1 MKKLL
6 LAALAALIL
15 LPAALFAASYFA
27 RVQEQRRA
35 DESLRLLHLA
45 PATFSAGG
53 DALFLLDYNTP
64 DAATRRQWLAQY
76 GSNALRGVA
85 NANTAPLPDA
95 IRAAQLPDAPLDR
108 LACPLR
114 DSVSGCLA
122 AVRDNLPAYRTSVQQ
137 AAQLLANAD
146 ALAQYDNFDYVIND
160 LTRDALPR
168 FAPLVQQHTAAA
180 VDWAE
185 NRHETALARVCRNI
199 HTGRVLLRAHNGLI
213 DTMVGNA
220 IVARN
225 TALAAEMLAEQ
236 PAWATHLPDNCAA
249 AFAPF
254 AHGEPNL
261 CAAMQGEF
269 RYFDGMMR
277 NWLVGDM
284 QGADENENTDN
295 AMTFV
300 QNPVAHSLL
309 FSPEH
314 TRRLHA
320 QNLAHYCTAESQT
333 AVAQDR
339 QPENAPPAQNT
350 RNIALRPACWGNF
363 IGYVLLDNDTANYNV
378 YSERLLDTAMQQRA
392 FQAALA
398 LYALPPAQRRA
409 ALPQILQQHSSPAR
423 KLSYNETTR
432 QITFTRY
439 DQRENAAAQGVAVN
453 VDG

>member
-6 LAALAALIL
+6 LAALVALIL
-15 LPAALFAASYFA
+15 LPAALLAASYFA

-76 GSNALRGVA
+76 GSNALCGAA
-85 NANTAPLPDA
+85 NANTAPLPAA

-108 LACPLR
+108 LACPPR

-122 AVRDNLPAYRTSVQQ
+122 AVRQNLPAYRASVQQ

-185 NRHETALARVCRNI
+185 NRHEAALARVCRNI
-199 HTGRVLLRAHNGLI
+199 HTGRVLLRSHNGLI

-236 PAWATHLPDNCAA
+236 PAWATHLPDNCTA

-277 NWLVGDM
+277 NWLASDA
-284 QGADENENTDN
+284 ADEDEANMD
-295 AMTFV
+295 AKRLL

-339 QPENAPPAQNT
+339 QPENAPSAAKHL
-350 RNIALRPACWGNF
+350 ALRPACWGNF
-363 IGYVLLDNDTANYNV
+363 IGCVLLDNDTANYNV

>member
-1 MKKLL
+1 MKKLI

-15 LPAALFAASYFA
+15 IPAALLAISYIA
-27 RVQEQRRA
+27 RANEQRHA
-35 DESLRLLHLA
+35 DDSLHLLQIA

-53 DALFLLDYNTP
+53 DALFLLDYDTS
-64 DAATRRQWLAQY
+64 DATTRRQWLAQY
-76 GSNALRGVA
+76 GSNTLRGVA
-85 NANTAPLPDA
+85 NENAAPLPAA
-95 IRAAQLPDAPLDR
+95 IRAAKLPDAPLDR
-108 LACPLR
+108 LACPPR
-114 DSVSGCLA
+114 DSVSGCLD
-122 AVRDNLPAYRTSVQQ
+122 AVRQNLPAYRASVQQ
-137 AAQLLANAD
+137 AAKLLANAD

-160 LTRDALPR
+160 LTRDALPP
-168 FAPLVQQHTAAA
+168 FVPLALQHTAAA

-185 NRHETALARVCRNI
+185 NRQQAALARVCRNI
-199 HTGRVLLRAHNGLI
+199 HTGRVLLRAHGGLI
-213 DTMVGNA
+213 DTMIGNA

-236 PAWATHLPDNCAA
+236 PDWATHLPDNCAA

-269 RYFDGMMR
+269 RYFDGMLR
-277 NWLVGDM
+277 NWLAGDT
-284 QGADENENTDN
+284 QGADEDTAN

-300 QNPVAHSLL
+300 HSPIAQSLL

-320 QNLAHYCTAESQT
+320 QNLAHYCTEASKT
-333 AVAQDR
+333 AIAQDR
-339 QPENAPPAQNT
+339 QPENPAPAANHL
-350 RNIALRPACWGNF
+350 ALRPACWGNF
-363 IGYVLLDNDTANYNV
+363 IGCVLLDNDAPSYAV

-409 ALPQILQQHSSPAR
+409 ALPQILQQHSSPTR
-423 KLSYNETTR
+423 KLSYSEKQR
-432 QITFTRY
+432 QITFERY
-439 DQRENAAAQGVAVN
+439 DQRENAAAQGVVVN

>member
-1 MKKLL
+1 MKKTI

-15 LPAALFAASYFA
+15 LPAALLAISYFA

-35 DESLRLLHLA
+35 DESLRLLYLA

-53 DALFLLDYNTP
+53 DALFLLAYHTP

-108 LACPLR
+108 LACPPR

-122 AVRDNLPAYRTSVQQ
+122 AVRDNLPAYRASVQQ
-137 AAQLLANAD
+137 AAQLIANAD

-160 LTRDALPR
+160 VTRDAFPP
-168 FAPLVQQHTAAA
+168 FAPLAQQHTAAA

-185 NRHETALARVCRNI
+185 NRHPAALARVCRNI
-199 HTGRVLLRAHNGLI
+199 HTGRVLLRSHNGLI

-220 IVARN
+220 IVVRN

-236 PAWATHLPDNCAA
+236 PAWATHLPDNCVA

-269 RYFDGMMR
+269 RYFDDMMR
-277 NWLVGDM
+277 NWLASDT
-284 QGADENENTDN
+284 QGADEDTAN
-295 AMTFV
+295 AKAFV
-300 QNPVAHSLL
+300 RNPIARSLL

-314 TRRLHA
+314 TRRLHT
-320 QNLAHYCTAESQT
+320 QNLAQYCTAESQA

-339 QPENAPPAQNT
+339 QPENAPSAPNHP
-350 RNIALRPACWGNF
+350 ALRPACWGNW
-363 IGYVLLDNDTANYNV
+363 IGCVLLDNDTADYNV

-409 ALPQILQQHSSPAR
+409 ALPQILAQHSSPAR
-423 KLSYNETTR
+423 KLSYHETTR
-432 QITFTRY
+432 QITFERY
-439 DQRENAAAQGVAVN
+439 DRRENAAAQGVAVN

>member
-6 LAALAALIL
+6 LATLAALIL
-15 LPAALFAASYFA
+15 LPAALFAISYFA

-53 DALFLLDYNTP
+53 DALFLLDYRTP

-108 LACPLR
+108 LACPPR
-114 DSVSGCLA
+114 NSVSGCLA
-122 AVRDNLPAYRTSVQQ
+122 AVRQNLPAYRASVQQ

-160 LTRDALPR
+160 LTRDALPH
-168 FAPLVQQHTAAA
+168 FVPLTLQHTAAA

-185 NRHETALARVCRNI
+185 NRQQAALARVCRNI
-199 HTGRVLLRAHNGLI
+199 HTGRVLLRAHGGLI
-213 DTMVGNA
+213 DTMIGNA

-236 PAWATHLPDNCAA
+236 PEWATHLPDNCAA
-249 AFAPF
+249 AFTPF

-277 NWLVGDM
+277 NWLASDA
-284 QGADENENTDN
+284 ADVDEANMD
-295 AMTFV
+295 AKRLL

-363 IGYVLLDNDTANYNV
+363 IGCVLLDNDTANYNV

-398 LYALPPAQRRA
+398 LYALPQAQRRA

-423 KLSYNETTR
+423 KLLYNETTR
-432 QITFTRY
+432 QITFERH

>member
-1 MKKLL
+1 M
-6 LAALAALIL
+6 
-15 LPAALFAASYFA
+15 
-27 RVQEQRRA
+27 
-35 DESLRLLHLA
+35 
-45 PATFSAGG
+45 
-53 DALFLLDYNTP
+53 
-64 DAATRRQWLAQY
+64 RQ
-76 GSNALRGVA
+76 
-85 NANTAPLPDA
+85 
-95 IRAAQLPDAPLDR
+95 
-108 LACPLR
+108 
-114 DSVSGCLA
+114 
-122 AVRDNLPAYRTSVQQ
+122 NLPAYRASVQQ

-185 NRHETALARVCRNI
+185 NRHKAALARVCRNI
-199 HTGRVLLRAHNGLI
+199 HTGRVLLRSHNGLI

-269 RYFDGMMR
+269 RYFYSIMR
-277 NWLVGDM
+277 NKLAGDSAD
-284 QGADENENTDN
+284 ADEDTASAIAFARNP
-295 AMTFV
+295 FV
-300 QNPVAHSLL
+300 HSLL

-363 IGYVLLDNDTANYNV
+363 IGCVLLDNDTANYKV

-398 LYALPPAQRRA
+398 LYALPLAQRRA

-423 KLSYNETTR
+423 KLSYSEKQR

>member
-1 MKKLL
+1 M
-6 LAALAALIL
+6 
-15 LPAALFAASYFA
+15 
-27 RVQEQRRA
+27 
-35 DESLRLLHLA
+35 
-45 PATFSAGG
+45 
-53 DALFLLDYNTP
+53 
-64 DAATRRQWLAQY
+64 
-76 GSNALRGVA
+76 
-85 NANTAPLPDA
+85 
-95 IRAAQLPDAPLDR
+95 
-108 LACPLR
+108 
-114 DSVSGCLA
+114 
-122 AVRDNLPAYRTSVQQ
+122 RDNLPAYRASVQQ

-168 FAPLVQQHTAAA
+168 FAQLAQQHTAAA

-185 NRHETALARVCRNI
+185 NRHPAALARVCRNI
-199 HTGRVLLRAHNGLI
+199 HTGRVLLRSHNGLI

-236 PAWATHLPDNCAA
+236 PEWATHLPDNCAA

-277 NWLVGDM
+277 NWLASDA
-284 QGADENENTDN
+284 ADEDK
-295 AMTFV
+295 ASMDAKRLL
-300 QNPVAHSLL
+300 QSPVARSLL

-320 QNLAHYCTAESQT
+320 QNLAHYCTAESQA

-363 IGYVLLDNDTANYNV
+363 IGCVLLDNDTANYNV

-398 LYALPPAQRRA
+398 LYALPQAQRRA
-409 ALPQILQQHSSPAR
+409 ALPQILAQHSSPAR
-423 KLSYNETTR
+423 KLSYHETTR
-432 QITFTRY
+432 QITFERY
-439 DQRENAAAQGVAVN
+439 DRRENAAAQGVAVN

>member
-15 LPAALFAASYFA
+15 LPAALLAASYFA

-53 DALFLLDYNTP
+53 DALFLLDYHTP

-85 NANTAPLPDA
+85 NANAAPLPA
-95 IRAAQLPDAPLDR
+95 VIRAAQLPDAPLDR
-108 LACPLR
+108 LACPPR

-122 AVRDNLPAYRTSVQQ
+122 AVRQNLPAYRESVQQ

-185 NRHETALARVCRNI
+185 NRHEAALARVCRNI

-277 NWLVGDM
+277 NWLAGDA
-284 QGADENENTDN
+284 ADVDEASMN
-295 AMTFV
+295 AV
-300 QNPVAHSLL
+300 QLLQSPIAQSLL

-320 QNLAHYCTAESQT
+320 QNLAHYCTAENQA
-333 AVAQDR
+333 AVAQDK
-339 QPENAPPAQNT
+339 QPENAPPAPKHL
-350 RNIALRPACWGNF
+350 ALRPACWGNF
-363 IGYVLLDNDTANYNV
+363 IGCVLLDNDAPSYAV

-398 LYALPPAQRRA
+398 LYALPQAQRRA

-432 QITFTRY
+432 QITFERY

-453 VDG
+453 VDR

>member
-1 MKKLL
+1 MKKLI

-15 LPAALFAASYFA
+15 IPVALLAVSYIA
-27 RVQEQRRA
+27 RANEQRQA
-35 DESLRLLHLA
+35 DNSLRLLQIA

-53 DALFLLDYNTP
+53 DALFLLDYDTP

-85 NANTAPLPDA
+85 NENAAPLPAA
-95 IRAAQLPDAPLDR
+95 IRAAKLPDAPLDR
-108 LACPLR
+108 LACPPR
-114 DSVSGCLA
+114 DSVSGCLD
-122 AVRDNLPAYRTSVQQ
+122 AVRQNLPAYRASVQQ
-137 AAQLLANAD
+137 AAKLLANAD

-160 LTRDALPR
+160 LTRDALPP
-168 FAPLVQQHTAAA
+168 FAPLALQHTAAA

-185 NRHETALARVCRNI
+185 NRQQAALARVCRNI
-199 HTGRVLLRAHNGLI
+199 HTGRVLLRAHGGLI
-213 DTMVGNA
+213 DTMIGNA

-236 PAWATHLPDNCAA
+236 PDWATHLPDNCAA

-269 RYFDGMMR
+269 RYFDDILR
-277 NWLVGDM
+277 NWLAGDT
-284 QGADENENTDN
+284 QGADEDTAN

-300 QNPVAHSLL
+300 HSPIAQSLL

-314 TRRLHA
+314 TRRLYA
-320 QNLAHYCTAESQT
+320 QNLAHYCTEASKT
-333 AVAQDR
+333 AIAQDR
-339 QPENAPPAQNT
+339 QPENPAPAANHL
-350 RNIALRPACWGNF
+350 ALRPACWGNF
-363 IGYVLLDNDTANYNV
+363 IGCVLLDNDAPSYAV

-409 ALPQILQQHSSPAR
+409 ALPQILQQHSRPTR
-423 KLSYNETTR
+423 KLSYSEKQR
-432 QITFTRY
+432 QITFERY
-439 DQRENAAAQGVAVN
+439 DQRENAAAQGVVVN

>member
-1 MKKLL
+1 MKKPI
-6 LAALAALIL
+6 LATLAALIL
-15 LPAALFAASYFA
+15 LPVALLAISYLA
-27 RVQEQRRA
+27 RANEQRRA

-53 DALFLLDYNTP
+53 DALFLLAYHTP

-108 LACPLR
+108 LACPPR

-122 AVRDNLPAYRTSVQQ
+122 AVRQNLPAYRASVQQ
-137 AAQLLANAD
+137 AAQLIANAD

-160 LTRDALPR
+160 VTRDAFPP
-168 FAPLVQQHTAAA
+168 FAPLAQQHTAAA

-185 NRHETALARVCRNI
+185 NRHSAALARVCRNI
-199 HTGRVLLRAHNGLI
+199 HTGRVLLRSHNGLI

-269 RYFDGMMR
+269 RYFDSLMR
-277 NWLVGDM
+277 NWLAGDA
-284 QGADENENTDN
+284 ADEDEASMD
-295 AMTFV
+295 AKQLL

-320 QNLAHYCTAESQT
+320 QNLAHYCTAENQA
-333 AVAQDR
+333 AVTQDR
-339 QPENAPPAQNT
+339 QPENTPPAHNA
-350 RNIALRPACWGNF
+350 RNIVLRPACWGNW
-363 IGYVLLDNDTANYNV
+363 IGCVLLDNDTANYNV

-398 LYALPPAQRRA
+398 LYALPQAQRRA
-409 ALPQILQQHSSPAR
+409 ALPQILAQHSSPAR
-423 KLSYNETTR
+423 KLSYHETTR
-432 QITFTRY
+432 QITFERY
-439 DQRENAAAQGVAVN
+439 DRRENAVAQGVAVN

>member
-1 MKKLL
+1 MKKPI
-6 LAALAALIL
+6 LATLAALIL
-15 LPAALFAASYFA
+15 LPAALLAASYFA
-27 RVQEQRRA
+27 RLQEQRRA

-53 DALFLLDYNTP
+53 DALFLLDYHTP

-76 GSNALRGVA
+76 GSNALRGMVNE
-85 NANTAPLPDA
+85 NAAPLSAA
-95 IRAAQLPDAPLDR
+95 IRAAKLPDAPLDR
-108 LACPLR
+108 LACPPR

-122 AVRDNLPAYRTSVQQ
+122 AVRDNLPAYRASVQQ

-160 LTRDALPR
+160 LTHDALPR

-185 NRHETALARVCRNI
+185 NRHEAALARVCRNI
-199 HTGRVLLRAHNGLI
+199 HTGRVLLRSHGGLI
-213 DTMVGNA
+213 DTMIGNA

-269 RYFDGMMR
+269 RYFDDMMR
-277 NWLVGDM
+277 NWLASDT
-284 QGADENENTDN
+284 QGADEDTAN
-295 AMTFV
+295 AKAFV
-300 QNPVAHSLL
+300 RNPIARSLL

-320 QNLAHYCTAESQT
+320 QNLAQYCTAESQA

-339 QPENAPPAQNT
+339 QPENAPSAPNHP
-350 RNIALRPACWGNF
+350 ALRPACWGNW
-363 IGYVLLDNDTANYNV
+363 IGCVLLDNDTADYNV

-409 ALPQILQQHSSPAR
+409 ALPQILAQHSSPAR
-423 KLSYNETTR
+423 KLSYHETTR
-432 QITFTRY
+432 QITFERY
-439 DQRENAAAQGVAVN
+439 DRRENAAAQGVAVN

>member
-15 LPAALFAASYFA
+15 LPAALFAISYFA

-45 PATFSAGG
+45 PATFSEGG
-53 DALFLLDYNTP
+53 DALFLLDYRTP

-85 NANTAPLPDA
+85 NASTAPLPDA

-108 LACPLR
+108 LACPPR
-114 DSVSGCLA
+114 NSVSGCLA
-122 AVRDNLPAYRTSVQQ
+122 AVRQNLSAYRASVQQ

-168 FAPLVQQHTAAA
+168 FVPLTLQHNAAA

-185 NRHETALARVCRNI
+185 NRHPAALARVCRNI
-199 HTGRVLLRAHNGLI
+199 HTGRVLLRSHNGLI

-277 NWLVGDM
+277 NWLASDA
-284 QGADENENTDN
+284 ADEDEASMD
-295 AMTFV
+295 AKQLL

-320 QNLAHYCTAESQT
+320 QNLAHYCTAESQA

-339 QPENAPPAQNT
+339 QPENAPPAHNA

-363 IGYVLLDNDTANYNV
+363 IGCVLLDNDTADYNV

-409 ALPQILQQHSSPAR
+409 ALPQILAQHSSPTR
-423 KLSYNETTR
+423 KLSYHETMR

-439 DQRENAAAQGVAVN
+439 DQRENAVAQGVAVN

>member
-1 MKKLL
+1 MKKLI

-15 LPAALFAASYFA
+15 IPVALLAVSYIA
-27 RVQEQRRA
+27 RANEQRQA
-35 DESLRLLHLA
+35 DNSLRLLQIA

-53 DALFLLDYNTP
+53 DALFLLDYDTP

-85 NANTAPLPDA
+85 NGNAAPLPAA
-95 IRAAQLPDAPLDR
+95 IRAAKLPDAPLDR
-108 LACPLR
+108 LACPPR
-114 DSVSGCLA
+114 DSVSGCLD
-122 AVRDNLPAYRTSVQQ
+122 AVRQNLPAYRASVQQ
-137 AAQLLANAD
+137 AAKLLANAD

-160 LTRDALPR
+160 LTRDALPP
-168 FAPLVQQHTAAA
+168 FVPLTLQHTAAA

-185 NRHETALARVCRNI
+185 NRQQAALARVCRNI
-199 HTGRVLLRAHNGLI
+199 HTGRVLLRAHGGLI
-213 DTMVGNA
+213 DTMIGNA

-236 PAWATHLPDNCAA
+236 PDWATHLPDNCAA

-269 RYFDGMMR
+269 RYFDDILR
-277 NWLVGDM
+277 NWLAGDT
-284 QGADENENTDN
+284 QGADEDTAN

-300 QNPVAHSLL
+300 HSPIAQSLL

-320 QNLAHYCTAESQT
+320 QNLAHYCTEASKT
-333 AVAQDR
+333 AIAQDR
-339 QPENAPPAQNT
+339 QPENPAPAANHL
-350 RNIALRPACWGNF
+350 ALRPACWGNF
-363 IGYVLLDNDTANYNV
+363 IGCVLLDNDAPSYAV

-409 ALPQILQQHSSPAR
+409 ALPQILQQHSSPTR
-423 KLSYNETTR
+423 KLSYSEKQR
-432 QITFTRY
+432 QITFERY
-439 DQRENAAAQGVAVN
+439 DQRENAAAQGVVVN

>member
-1 MKKLL
+1 MKKPI
-6 LAALAALIL
+6 LATLAALIL
-15 LPAALFAASYFA
+15 LPVALLAISYLA

-35 DESLRLLHLA
+35 DESLRLLYLA

-53 DALFLLDYNTP
+53 DALFLLAYHTP
-64 DAATRRQWLAQY
+64 DAATRRQWLTQY
-76 GSNALRGVA
+76 GNNALRGVA

-108 LACPLR
+108 LACPPR

-122 AVRDNLPAYRTSVQQ
+122 AVRDNLPAYRASVQQ

-160 LTRDALPR
+160 VTRDAFPP
-168 FAPLVQQHTAAA
+168 FAPLAQQHTAAA

-185 NRHETALARVCRNI
+185 NRHSAALARVCRNI
-199 HTGRVLLRAHNGLI
+199 HTGRVLLRSHNGLI

-236 PAWATHLPDNCAA
+236 PEWATHLPDNCAA

-277 NWLVGDM
+277 NWLASDA
-284 QGADENENTDN
+284 ADEDK
-295 AMTFV
+295 ASMDAKRLL
-300 QNPVAHSLL
+300 QSPVARSLL

-320 QNLAHYCTAESQT
+320 QNLAHYCTAESQA

-363 IGYVLLDNDTANYNV
+363 IGCVLLDNDTANYNV

-398 LYALPPAQRRA
+398 LYALPQAQRRA
-409 ALPQILQQHSSPAR
+409 ALPQILAQHSSPAR
-423 KLSYNETTR
+423 KLSYDETTR

-439 DQRENAAAQGVAVN
+439 DQRENAVAQGVAVN

>member
-1 MKKLL
+1 MKKLI

-15 LPAALFAASYFA
+15 IPVALLAISYIA
-27 RVQEQRRA
+27 RANEQRQA
-35 DESLRLLHLA
+35 DNSLRLLQIA

-53 DALFLLDYNTP
+53 DALFLLDYDTS

-76 GSNALRGVA
+76 GSNTLRGVA
-85 NANTAPLPDA
+85 NENAAPLPAA
-95 IRAAQLPDAPLDR
+95 IRAAKLPDAPLDR
-108 LACPLR
+108 LACPPR
-114 DSVSGCLA
+114 DSVSGCLD
-122 AVRDNLPAYRTSVQQ
+122 AVRQNLPAYRASVQQ
-137 AAQLLANAD
+137 AAKLLANAD

-160 LTRDALPR
+160 LTRDALPP
-168 FAPLVQQHTAAA
+168 FVSLTLQHTAAA

-185 NRHETALARVCRNI
+185 NRQQAALARVCRNI
-199 HTGRVLLRAHNGLI
+199 HTGRVLLRAHGGLI
-213 DTMVGNA
+213 DTMIGNA

-236 PAWATHLPDNCAA
+236 PDWATHLPDNCAA

-254 AHGEPNL
+254 SHGEPNL

-269 RYFDGMMR
+269 RYFDDILR
-277 NWLVGDM
+277 NWLAGDT
-284 QGADENENTDN
+284 QGADEDTAN

-300 QNPVAHSLL
+300 HSPIAQSLL

-320 QNLAHYCTAESQT
+320 QNLAHYCTEASKT
-333 AVAQDR
+333 AIAQDR
-339 QPENAPPAQNT
+339 QPENPAPAANHL
-350 RNIALRPACWGNF
+350 ALRPACWGNF
-363 IGYVLLDNDTANYNV
+363 IGCVLLDNDAPSYAV

-409 ALPQILQQHSSPAR
+409 ALPQILQQHSSPTR
-423 KLSYNETTR
+423 KLSYSEKQR
-432 QITFTRY
+432 QITFERY
-439 DQRENAAAQGVAVN
+439 DQRENAAAQGVVVN

>member
-1 MKKLL
+1 MKKPI
-6 LAALAALIL
+6 LATLAALIL
-15 LPAALFAASYFA
+15 FPVALFAVSYFA

-35 DESLRLLHLA
+35 DESLRLLQIA
-45 PATFSAGG
+45 PATSSAGG

-122 AVRDNLPAYRTSVQQ
+122 AVRDNLPAYRASVQQ

-160 LTRDALPR
+160 VTRDAFPP
-168 FAPLVQQHTAAA
+168 FVPLAQQHTAAA

-185 NRHETALARVCRNI
+185 NRHEAALARVCRNI
-199 HTGRVLLRAHNGLI
+199 HTGRVLLRSHNGLI

-269 RYFDGMMR
+269 RYFDDMMR
-277 NWLVGDM
+277 NWLASDT
-284 QGADENENTDN
+284 QGADEDTAN
-295 AMTFV
+295 AKAFV
-300 QNPVAHSLL
+300 RNPIARSLL

-320 QNLAHYCTAESQT
+320 QNLAHYCTEASKT
-333 AVAQDR
+333 AIAQDR
-339 QPENAPPAQNT
+339 QPENTPPAHNA
-350 RNIALRPACWGNF
+350 RNIALRPACWGNW
-363 IGYVLLDNDTANYNV
+363 IGCVLLDNDTADYNV

-409 ALPQILQQHSSPAR
+409 ALPQILAQHRSPAR
-423 KLSYNETTR
+423 KLSYHETTR
-432 QITFTRY
+432 QITFERY
-439 DQRENAAAQGVAVN
+439 DRRENAAAQGVAVN

>member
-1 MKKLL
+1 MKKLI

-15 LPAALFAASYFA
+15 IPAALLAVSYIA
-27 RVQEQRRA
+27 RANEQRQA
-35 DESLRLLHLA
+35 DDSLRLLQIA

-53 DALFLLDYNTP
+53 DALFLLDYDTS
-64 DAATRRQWLAQY
+64 DATTRRQWLAQY
-76 GSNALRGVA
+76 GSNALRGMA
-85 NANTAPLPDA
+85 NENAAPLPAA
-95 IRAAQLPDAPLDR
+95 IRAAKLPDAPLDR
-108 LACPLR
+108 LACPPR

-122 AVRDNLPAYRTSVQQ
+122 AVRQNLPAYRASVQQ
-137 AAQLLANAD
+137 AAKLLANAD
-146 ALAQYDNFDYVIND
+146 ALAQYDNFYYVIND
-160 LTRDALPR
+160 LTRDALPP
-168 FAPLVQQHTAAA
+168 FAPLALQHTAAA

-185 NRHETALARVCRNI
+185 NRQQAALARVCRNI
-199 HTGRVLLRAHNGLI
+199 HTGRVLLRAHGGLI
-213 DTMVGNA
+213 DIMIGNA

-236 PAWATHLPDNCAA
+236 PDWATHLPDNCVA
-249 AFAPF
+249 AFASF

-269 RYFDGMMR
+269 RYFDGMLR
-277 NWLVGDM
+277 NWLAGDT
-284 QGADENENTDN
+284 QGADEDTAN

-300 QNPVAHSLL
+300 HSPIAQSLL

-320 QNLAHYCTAESQT
+320 QNLAHYCTEASKT
-333 AVAQDR
+333 AIAQDR
-339 QPENAPPAQNT
+339 QHENPAPAANHL
-350 RNIALRPACWGNF
+350 ALRPACWGNF
-363 IGYVLLDNDTANYNV
+363 IGCVLLDNDAPSYAV

-409 ALPQILQQHSSPAR
+409 ALPQILQQHSSPTR
-423 KLSYNETTR
+423 KLSYSEKQR
-432 QITFTRY
+432 QITFERY
-439 DQRENAAAQGVAVN
+439 DQRENAAAQGVVVN

>member
-15 LPAALFAASYFA
+15 LPAALLAASYFA

-53 DALFLLDYNTP
+53 DALFLLDYHTP

-85 NANTAPLPDA
+85 NANAAPLPA
-95 IRAAQLPDAPLDR
+95 VIRAAQLPDAPLDR
-108 LACPLR
+108 LACPPR

-122 AVRDNLPAYRTSVQQ
+122 AVRQNLPAYRESVQQ

-185 NRHETALARVCRNI
+185 NRHEAALARVCRNI

-277 NWLVGDM
+277 NWLAGDA
-284 QGADENENTDN
+284 ADVDEASMN
-295 AMTFV
+295 AV
-300 QNPVAHSLL
+300 QLLQSPIAQSLL

-320 QNLAHYCTAESQT
+320 QNLAHYCTAENQA
-333 AVAQDR
+333 AVAQDK
-339 QPENAPPAQNT
+339 QPENAPPAPKHL
-350 RNIALRPACWGNF
+350 ALRPACWGNF
-363 IGYVLLDNDTANYNV
+363 IGCVLLDNDAPSYAV

-409 ALPQILQQHSSPAR
+409 ALPQILAQHRSPAR
-423 KLSYNETTR
+423 KLSYHETTR
-432 QITFTRY
+432 QITFERY
-439 DQRENAAAQGVAVN
+439 DRRENAAAQGVAVN

>member
-1 MKKLL
+1 MDKRLGVGRRNCIRRG
-6 LAALAALIL
+6 LAGRVCLFNSVLIGKSGQHC
-15 LPAALFAASYFA
+15 AASS
-27 RVQEQRRA
+27 
-35 DESLRLLHLA
+35 SLRFCA
-45 PATFSAGG
+45 KSAV
-53 DALFLLDYNTP
+53 
-64 DAATRRQWLAQY
+64 
-76 GSNALRGVA
+76 LR
-85 NANTAPLPDA
+85 
-95 IRAAQLPDAPLDR
+95 
-108 LACPLR
+108 ACRGFIIL
-114 DSVSGCLA
+114 SGNNGVSGCLA
-122 AVRDNLPAYRTSVQQ
+122 AVRDNLPAYRASVQQ

-185 NRHETALARVCRNI
+185 NHHEAALARVCCNI
-199 HTGRVLLRAHNGLI
+199 HTGRVLLRSHGGLI
-213 DTMVGNA
+213 DTMIGNA

-249 AFAPF
+249 AFASF
-254 AHGEPNL
+254 AHSEPNL
-261 CAAMQGEF
+261 CAAMQGKF
-269 RYFDGMMR
+269 RYFDGIMR
-277 NWLVGDM
+277 NWLASDA
-284 QGADENENTDN
+284 ADEDEANMD
-295 AMTFV
+295 AKRLL
-300 QNPVAHSLL
+300 QSPIARSLL

-320 QNLAHYCTAESQT
+320 QNLAHYCTAESQA

-339 QPENAPPAQNT
+339 QPENTPPAHNA

-363 IGYVLLDNDTANYNV
+363 IGCVLLDNDTADYNV

-398 LYALPPAQRRA
+398 LYALLPAQRRA
-409 ALPQILQQHSSPAR
+409 ALPQILAQHSSPAR
-423 KLSYNETTR
+423 KLSYHETTR
-432 QITFTRY
+432 QITFERY
-439 DQRENAAAQGVAVN
+439 DRRENAAAQGVAVN

>member
-1 MKKLL
+1 MKKLI

-15 LPAALFAASYFA
+15 IPAALLAVSYIA
-27 RVQEQRRA
+27 RANEQRHA
-35 DESLRLLHLA
+35 DDSLRLLQIA

-53 DALFLLDYNTP
+53 DALFLLDYDTS
-64 DAATRRQWLAQY
+64 DATTRRQWLAQY
-76 GSNALRGVA
+76 GSNALRGMA
-85 NANTAPLPDA
+85 NENAAPLPAA
-95 IRAAQLPDAPLDR
+95 IRAAKLPDAPLDR
-108 LACPLR
+108 LACPPR
-114 DSVSGCLA
+114 DSVSGCLD
-122 AVRDNLPAYRTSVQQ
+122 AVRQNLPAYRASVQQ
-137 AAQLLANAD
+137 AAKLLANAD

-160 LTRDALPR
+160 LTRDALPP
-168 FAPLVQQHTAAA
+168 FVPLALQHTAAA

-185 NRHETALARVCRNI
+185 NRQQAALARVCRNI
-199 HTGRVLLRAHNGLI
+199 HTGRVLLRAHGGLI
-213 DTMVGNA
+213 DTMIGNA

-236 PAWATHLPDNCAA
+236 PDWATHLPDNCAA

-269 RYFDGMMR
+269 RYFDDILR
-277 NWLVGDM
+277 NWLAGDT
-284 QGADENENTDN
+284 QGADEDTAN

-300 QNPVAHSLL
+300 HSPIAQSLL

-320 QNLAHYCTAESQT
+320 QNLAHYCTEASKT
-333 AVAQDR
+333 AIAQDR
-339 QPENAPPAQNT
+339 QPENPAPAANHL
-350 RNIALRPACWGNF
+350 ALRPACWGNF
-363 IGYVLLDNDTANYNV
+363 IGCVLLDNDAPSYAV

-409 ALPQILQQHSSPAR
+409 ALPQILQQHSSPMR
-423 KLSYNETTR
+423 KLSYSEKQR
-432 QITFTRY
+432 QITFERY
-439 DQRENAAAQGVAVN
+439 DQRENAAVQGVVVN
-453 VDG
+453 VDD

>member
-1 MKKLL
+1 MKKPI
-6 LAALAALIL
+6 LATLAALIL
-15 LPAALFAASYFA
+15 LPLALFAVSYFA

-35 DESLRLLHLA
+35 DESLRLLQIA
-45 PATFSAGG
+45 PATSSAGG

-85 NANTAPLPDA
+85 NENTAPLPAA

-108 LACPLR
+108 LACPPR

-122 AVRDNLPAYRTSVQQ
+122 AVRDNLPAYRASVQQ

-160 LTRDALPR
+160 VTRDAFPP
-168 FAPLVQQHTAAA
+168 FAPLAQQHTAAA

-185 NRHETALARVCRNI
+185 NRHSAALARVCRNI
-199 HTGRVLLRAHNGLI
+199 HTGRVLLRSHNGLI

-236 PAWATHLPDNCAA
+236 PEWATHLPDNCAA

-277 NWLVGDM
+277 NWLASDA
-284 QGADENENTDN
+284 ADEDK
-295 AMTFV
+295 ASMDAKRLL
-300 QNPVAHSLL
+300 QSPVARSLL

-320 QNLAHYCTAESQT
+320 QNLAHYCTAESQA

-363 IGYVLLDNDTANYNV
+363 IGCVLLDNDTANYNV

-398 LYALPPAQRRA
+398 LYALPQAQRRA
-409 ALPQILQQHSSPAR
+409 ALPQILAQHSSPAR
-423 KLSYNETTR
+423 KLSYDETTR

-439 DQRENAAAQGVAVN
+439 DQRENAVAQGVAVN

>member
-1 MKKLL
+1 MKKTI

-15 LPAALFAASYFA
+15 LPAALLAISYFA

-35 DESLRLLHLA
+35 DESLRLLYLA

-53 DALFLLDYNTP
+53 DALFLLDYHTP

-76 GSNALRGVA
+76 GSNALRGMVNE
-85 NANTAPLPDA
+85 NAAPLSAA
-95 IRAAQLPDAPLDR
+95 IRAAKLPDAPLDR
-108 LACPLR
+108 LACPPR

-122 AVRDNLPAYRTSVQQ
+122 AVRDNLPAYRASVQQ

-160 LTRDALPR
+160 LTHDALPR

-185 NRHETALARVCRNI
+185 NRHEAALARVCRNI
-199 HTGRVLLRAHNGLI
+199 HTGRVLLRSHNGLI

-236 PAWATHLPDNCAA
+236 PEWATHLPDNCAA

-277 NWLVGDM
+277 NWLASDA
-284 QGADENENTDN
+284 ADEDK
-295 AMTFV
+295 ASMDAKRLL
-300 QNPVAHSLL
+300 QSPVARSLL

-320 QNLAHYCTAESQT
+320 QNLAHYCTAESQA

-339 QPENAPPAQNT
+339 QPENAPPTQNA

-363 IGYVLLDNDTANYNV
+363 IGCVLLDNDTADYNV

-398 LYALPPAQRRA
+398 LYALLPVQRRA
-409 ALPQILQQHSSPAR
+409 ALPQILAQHSSPAR
-423 KLSYNETTR
+423 KLSYHETTR
-432 QITFTRY
+432 QITFERY
-439 DQRENAAAQGVAVN
+439 DRRENAAAQGVAVN

>member
-1 MKKLL
+1 MKKLI

-15 LPAALFAASYFA
+15 IPAALLAISYIA
-27 RVQEQRRA
+27 RANEQRHA
-35 DESLRLLHLA
+35 DDSLHLLQIA

-53 DALFLLDYNTP
+53 DALFLLDYHTP

-76 GSNALRGVA
+76 GSNTLRGVA
-85 NANTAPLPDA
+85 NENAAPLPAA
-95 IRAAQLPDAPLDR
+95 IRAAKLPDAPLDR
-108 LACPLR
+108 LACPPR
-114 DSVSGCLA
+114 DSVSGCLD
-122 AVRDNLPAYRTSVQQ
+122 AVRQNLPAYRASVQQ
-137 AAQLLANAD
+137 AAKLLANAD

-160 LTRDALPR
+160 LTRDALPP
-168 FAPLVQQHTAAA
+168 FVPLALQHTAAA

-185 NRHETALARVCRNI
+185 NRQQAALARVCRNI
-199 HTGRVLLRAHNGLI
+199 HTGRVLLRAHGGLI
-213 DTMVGNA
+213 DTMIGNA

-236 PAWATHLPDNCAA
+236 PDWATHLPDNCAA

-269 RYFDGMMR
+269 RYFDGMLR
-277 NWLVGDM
+277 NWLAGDT
-284 QGADENENTDN
+284 QGADEDTAN

-300 QNPVAHSLL
+300 HSPIAQSLL

-320 QNLAHYCTAESQT
+320 QNLAHYCTEASKT
-333 AVAQDR
+333 AIAQDR
-339 QPENAPPAQNT
+339 QPENPAPAANHL
-350 RNIALRPACWGNF
+350 ALRPACWGNF
-363 IGYVLLDNDTANYNV
+363 IGCVLLDNDAPSYAV

-409 ALPQILQQHSSPAR
+409 ALPQILQQHSSPTR
-423 KLSYNETTR
+423 KLSYSEKQR
-432 QITFTRY
+432 QITFERY
-439 DQRENAAAQGVAVN
+439 DQRENAAAQGVVVN

>member
-1 MKKLL
+1 MKKPI
-6 LAALAALIL
+6 LATLAALIL
-15 LPAALFAASYFA
+15 FPVALFAVSYFA

-35 DESLRLLHLA
+35 DESLRLLQIA
-45 PATFSAGG
+45 PATSSAGG

-122 AVRDNLPAYRTSVQQ
+122 AVRDNLPAYRASVQQ

-160 LTRDALPR
+160 VTRDAFPP
-168 FAPLVQQHTAAA
+168 FVPLAQQHTAAA

-185 NRHETALARVCRNI
+185 NRHEAALARVCRNI
-199 HTGRVLLRAHNGLI
+199 HTGRVLLRSHNGLI

-236 PAWATHLPDNCAA
+236 PDWATHLPDNCAA

-269 RYFDGMMR
+269 RYFDDMMR
-277 NWLVGDM
+277 NWLASDT
-284 QGADENENTDN
+284 QGADEDTAN
-295 AMTFV
+295 AKAFV
-300 QNPVAHSLL
+300 RNPIARSLL

-320 QNLAHYCTAESQT
+320 QNLAHYCTAENQA

-339 QPENAPPAQNT
+339 QPENTPPAHNA
-350 RNIALRPACWGNF
+350 RNIALRPACWGNW
-363 IGYVLLDNDTANYNV
+363 IGCVLLDNDTADYNV

-409 ALPQILQQHSSPAR
+409 ALPQILAQHRSPAR
-423 KLSYNETTR
+423 KLSYHETTR
-432 QITFTRY
+432 QITFERY
-439 DQRENAAAQGVAVN
+439 DRRENAAAQGVAVN

>member
-1 MKKLL
+1 MKKLI

-15 LPAALFAASYFA
+15 IPAALLAVSYIA
-27 RVQEQRRA
+27 RANEQRQA
-35 DESLRLLHLA
+35 DNSLRLLQIA

-53 DALFLLDYNTP
+53 DALFLLDYDTP

-76 GSNALRGVA
+76 GSNTLRGMA
-85 NANTAPLPDA
+85 NENAAPLPAA
-95 IRAAQLPDAPLDR
+95 IRAAKLPDAPLDR
-108 LACPLR
+108 LACPPR
-114 DSVSGCLA
+114 DSVSGCLD
-122 AVRDNLPAYRTSVQQ
+122 AVRQNLPAYRASVQQ
-137 AAQLLANAD
+137 AAKLLANAD

-160 LTRDALPR
+160 LTRDALPP
-168 FAPLVQQHTAAA
+168 FVPLTLQHTAAA

-185 NRHETALARVCRNI
+185 NRQQAALARVCRNI
-199 HTGRVLLRAHNGLI
+199 HTGRVLLRAHGGLI
-213 DTMVGNA
+213 DTMIGNA

-236 PAWATHLPDNCAA
+236 PDWATHLPDNCAA

-269 RYFDGMMR
+269 RYFDDILR
-277 NWLVGDM
+277 NWLAGDT
-284 QGADENENTDN
+284 QGADEDTAN

-300 QNPVAHSLL
+300 HSPIAQSLL

-320 QNLAHYCTAESQT
+320 QNLAHYCTEASKT
-333 AVAQDR
+333 AIAQDR
-339 QPENAPPAQNT
+339 QPENPAPAANHL
-350 RNIALRPACWGNF
+350 ALRPACWGNF
-363 IGYVLLDNDTANYNV
+363 IGCVLLDNDAPSYAV

-409 ALPQILQQHSSPAR
+409 ALPQILQQHSSPMR
-423 KLSYNETTR
+423 KLSYSEKQR
-432 QITFTRY
+432 QITFERY
-439 DQRENAAAQGVAVN
+439 DQRENAAAQGVVVN

>member
-1 MKKLL
+1 MKKLI

-15 LPAALFAASYFA
+15 IPVALLTISYIA
-27 RVQEQRRA
+27 RANEQRQA
-35 DESLRLLHLA
+35 DGSLRLLQIA

-53 DALFLLDYNTP
+53 DALFLLDYDTS
-64 DAATRRQWLAQY
+64 DATTRRQWLAQY
-76 GSNALRGVA
+76 GSNTLRGMA
-85 NANTAPLPDA
+85 NENAASLPAA
-95 IRAAQLPDAPLDR
+95 IRAAKLPDAPLDR
-108 LACPLR
+108 LACPPR

-122 AVRDNLPAYRTSVQQ
+122 AVRDNLPAYRASVQQ
-137 AAQLLANAD
+137 AAQLIANAD

-160 LTRDALPR
+160 VTRDAFPP
-168 FAPLVQQHTAAA
+168 FAPLAQQHTAAA

-185 NRHETALARVCRNI
+185 NRHSAALARVCRNI
-199 HTGRVLLRAHNGLI
+199 HTGRVLLRAHGGLI
-213 DTMVGNA
+213 DTMIGNA
-220 IVARN
+220 IVVRN

-277 NWLVGDM
+277 NWLASDT
-284 QGADENENTDN
+284 QGADEDTAN
-295 AMTFV
+295 AKAFV
-300 QNPVAHSLL
+300 RNPIARSLL

-320 QNLAHYCTAESQT
+320 QNLAQYCTAESQA

-339 QPENAPPAQNT
+339 QPENAPPAPNT

-363 IGYVLLDNDTANYNV
+363 IGCVLLDNDTADYNV

-409 ALPQILQQHSSPAR
+409 ALPQILAQHSSPAR
-423 KLSYNETTR
+423 KLSYHETTR
-432 QITFTRY
+432 QITFERY
-439 DQRENAAAQGVAVN
+439 DRRENAAAQGVAVN

>member
-1 MKKLL
+1 MKKLI

-15 LPAALFAASYFA
+15 IPVALLAISYIA
-27 RVQEQRRA
+27 RANEQRQA
-35 DESLRLLHLA
+35 DNSLRLLQIA

-53 DALFLLDYNTP
+53 DALFLLDYDTS

-76 GSNALRGVA
+76 GSNTLRGVA
-85 NANTAPLPDA
+85 NENAAPLPAA
-95 IRAAQLPDAPLDR
+95 IRAAKLPDAPLDR
-108 LACPLR
+108 LACPPR
-114 DSVSGCLA
+114 DSVSGCLD
-122 AVRDNLPAYRTSVQQ
+122 AVRQNLPAYRASVQQ
-137 AAQLLANAD
+137 AAKLLANAD

-160 LTRDALPR
+160 LTRDALPP
-168 FAPLVQQHTAAA
+168 FVSLTLQHTAAA

-185 NRHETALARVCRNI
+185 NRQQAALARVCRNI
-199 HTGRVLLRAHNGLI
+199 HTGRVLLRAHGGLI
-213 DTMVGNA
+213 DTMIGNA

-269 RYFDGMMR
+269 RYFDDILR
-277 NWLVGDM
+277 NWLAGDT
-284 QGADENENTDN
+284 QGADEDTAN

-300 QNPVAHSLL
+300 HSPIAQSLL

-320 QNLAHYCTAESQT
+320 QNLAHYCTEASKT
-333 AVAQDR
+333 AIAQDR
-339 QPENAPPAQNT
+339 QPENPAPAANHL
-350 RNIALRPACWGNF
+350 ALRPACWGNF
-363 IGYVLLDNDTANYNV
+363 IGCVLLDNDAPSYAV

-409 ALPQILQQHSSPAR
+409 ALPQILQQHSSPTR
-423 KLSYNETTR
+423 KLSYSEKQR
-432 QITFTRY
+432 QITFERY
-439 DQRENAAAQGVAVN
+439 DQRENAAAQGVVVN

>member
-1 MKKLL
+1 MKKPI
-6 LAALAALIL
+6 LATLAALIL
-15 LPAALFAASYFA
+15 LPVALLAISYLA

-35 DESLRLLHLA
+35 DESLRLLYLA

-53 DALFLLDYNTP
+53 DALFLLAYHTP
-64 DAATRRQWLAQY
+64 DAATRRQWLTQY
-76 GSNALRGVA
+76 GSNALRGMA
-85 NANTAPLPDA
+85 NENAAPLPAA
-95 IRAAQLPDAPLDR
+95 IRAAKLPDAPLDR
-108 LACPLR
+108 LACPPR
-114 DSVSGCLA
+114 DSVSGCLD
-122 AVRDNLPAYRTSVQQ
+122 AVRQNLPAYRASVQQ
-137 AAQLLANAD
+137 AAKLLANAD

-160 LTRDALPR
+160 LTRDALPP
-168 FAPLVQQHTAAA
+168 FVPLTLQHTAAA

-185 NRHETALARVCRNI
+185 NRQQAALARVCRNI
-199 HTGRVLLRAHNGLI
+199 HTGRVLLREHGGLI
-213 DTMVGNA
+213 DSMIGNA

-236 PAWATHLPDNCAA
+236 PDWATHLPDNCAA

-269 RYFDGMMR
+269 RYFDDILR
-277 NWLVGDM
+277 NWLAGDT
-284 QGADENENTDN
+284 QGADEDTAN

-300 QNPVAHSLL
+300 HSPIAQSLL

-320 QNLAHYCTAESQT
+320 QNLAHYCTEASKT
-333 AVAQDR
+333 AIAQDR
-339 QPENAPPAQNT
+339 QPENPAPAANHL
-350 RNIALRPACWGNF
+350 ALRPACWGNF
-363 IGYVLLDNDTANYNV
+363 IGCVLLDNDAPSYAV

-398 LYALPPAQRRA
+398 LYALPQAQRRA
-409 ALPQILQQHSSPAR
+409 ALPQILAQHSSPAR
-423 KLSYNETTR
+423 KLSYDETTR

-439 DQRENAAAQGVAVN
+439 DQRENAVAQGVAVN

>member
-15 LPAALFAASYFA
+15 LPAALLAASYFA

-35 DESLRLLHLA
+35 DKSLRLLHLA
-45 PATFSAGG
+45 PATFSTGG
-53 DALFLLDYNTP
+53 DALFLLDYHTP

-108 LACPLR
+108 LACPPR
-114 DSVSGCLA
+114 NSVSGCLA
-122 AVRDNLPAYRTSVQQ
+122 AVRDNLPAYRASMQQ

-199 HTGRVLLRAHNGLI
+199 HTGRVLLRSHNGLI

-225 TALAAEMLAEQ
+225 TALTAEMLAEQ
-236 PAWATHLPDNCAA
+236 PDWATHLPDNCAA

-277 NWLVGDM
+277 NWLASNA
-284 QGADENENTDN
+284 ADEDEANMD
-295 AMTFV
+295 AKRLL
-300 QNPVAHSLL
+300 QNPVAQSLL

-320 QNLAHYCTAESQT
+320 QNLAHYCTAESQA

-363 IGYVLLDNDTANYNV
+363 IGCVLLDNDTANYAV
-378 YSERLLDTAMQQRA
+378 YSKRLLDTAMQQRA

-409 ALPQILQQHSSPAR
+409 TLPQILQQHSSPTR
-423 KLSYNETTR
+423 KLSYSEKQR
-432 QITFTRY
+432 QITFERY
-439 DQRENAAAQGVAVN
+439 DQRKNAVAQGVAVN

>member
-1 MKKLL
+1 MKKTI

-15 LPAALFAASYFA
+15 LPAALLAISYFA

-35 DESLRLLHLA
+35 DESLRLLYLA

-53 DALFLLDYNTP
+53 DALFLLAYHTP
-64 DAATRRQWLAQY
+64 DAATRRQWLTQY

-108 LACPLR
+108 LACPPR

-122 AVRDNLPAYRTSVQQ
+122 AVRDNLPAYRASVQQ

-160 LTRDALPR
+160 VTRDAFPP
-168 FAPLVQQHTAAA
+168 FAPLAQQHTAAA

-185 NRHETALARVCRNI
+185 NRHSAALARVCRNI
-199 HTGRVLLRAHNGLI
+199 HTGRVLLRSHNGLI

-236 PAWATHLPDNCAA
+236 PEWATHLPDNCAA

-277 NWLVGDM
+277 NWLASDA
-284 QGADENENTDN
+284 ADEDK
-295 AMTFV
+295 ASMDAKRLL
-300 QNPVAHSLL
+300 QSPVARSLL

-320 QNLAHYCTAESQT
+320 QNLAHYCTAESQA

-363 IGYVLLDNDTANYNV
+363 IGCVLLDNDTANYNV

-398 LYALPPAQRRA
+398 LYALPQAQRRA
-409 ALPQILQQHSSPAR
+409 ALPQILAQHSSPAR
-423 KLSYNETTR
+423 KLSYDETTR

-439 DQRENAAAQGVAVN
+439 DQRENAVAQGVAVN

>member
-15 LPAALFAASYFA
+15 LPAALLAASYFA

-45 PATFSAGG
+45 PATFSTGG
-53 DALFLLDYNTP
+53 DALFLLDYHTP

-108 LACPLR
+108 LACPPR
-114 DSVSGCLA
+114 NSVSGCLA
-122 AVRDNLPAYRTSVQQ
+122 AVRDNLPAYRASMQQ

-185 NRHETALARVCRNI
+185 NCHETALARVCRNI
-199 HTGRVLLRAHNGLI
+199 HTGRVLLRSHNGLI

-225 TALAAEMLAEQ
+225 TALTAEMLAEQ
-236 PAWATHLPDNCAA
+236 PDWATHLPDNCAA

-277 NWLVGDM
+277 NWLASNA
-284 QGADENENTDN
+284 ADEDEANMD
-295 AMTFV
+295 AKRLL
-300 QNPVAHSLL
+300 QNPVAQSLL

-320 QNLAHYCTAESQT
+320 QNLAHYCTAESQA

-363 IGYVLLDNDTANYNV
+363 IGCVLLDNDTANYAV
-378 YSERLLDTAMQQRA
+378 YSKRLLDTAMQQRA

-409 ALPQILQQHSSPAR
+409 TLPQILQQHSSPTR
-423 KLSYNETTR
+423 KLSYSEKQR
-432 QITFTRY
+432 QITFERY
-439 DQRENAAAQGVAVN
+439 DQRKNAVAQGVAVN

>member
-1 MKKLL
+1 MKKTL
-6 LAALAALIL
+6 LATL
-15 LPAALFAASYFA
+15 AALFAASYFA

-35 DESLRLLHLA
+35 DKSLRLLHLA
-45 PATFSAGG
+45 PATSSAGG
-53 DALFLLDYNTP
+53 DALFLLDYRTP

-85 NANTAPLPDA
+85 NANTAPLPAA
-95 IRAAQLPDAPLDR
+95 IRAAQLPDAPLAR
-108 LACPLR
+108 LACPPR

-122 AVRDNLPAYRTSVQQ
+122 AVRDNLPAYRASVQQ

-185 NRHETALARVCRNI
+185 NRHEAALARVCRNI
-199 HTGRVLLRAHNGLI
+199 HTGRVLLRSHNGLI

-236 PAWATHLPDNCAA
+236 PEWATHLPDNCAA

-254 AHGEPNL
+254 ARGEPNL
-261 CAAMQGEF
+261 CAAIQGEF
-269 RYFDGMMR
+269 RYFDDMMR
-277 NWLVGDM
+277 NWLASDT
-284 QGADENENTDN
+284 QGADEDTAN
-295 AMTFV
+295 AKAFV
-300 QNPVAHSLL
+300 RNPIARSLL

-320 QNLAHYCTAESQT
+320 QNLAQYCTAESQA

-339 QPENAPPAQNT
+339 QPENAPSAPSHP
-350 RNIALRPACWGNF
+350 ALRPACWGNW
-363 IGYVLLDNDTANYNV
+363 IGCVLLDNDTADYNV

-409 ALPQILQQHSSPAR
+409 ALPQILAQHSSPAR
-423 KLSYNETTR
+423 KLSYHETTR
-432 QITFTRY
+432 QITFERY
-439 DQRENAAAQGVAVN
+439 DRRENAAAQGVAVN